1 MQFTQIPQQYAPLGG
16 ELRYTVGQEAAG
28 NIDIR
33 IVDAAA
39 DGTGANRTGN
49 AGSADESSPGADGT
63 TNSAAGGTDANKSP
77 ENGDGAGSPGA
88 DGKAISA
95 AGGTALLGAKRFAAT
110 ASASFDA
117 APYLRRLVQFAP
129 ATGGTG
135 FRPAADRTVTAVV
148 EAAATD
154 GAVEAI
160 SPARTFRPGAEAAE
174 APCLLTSMPLSRLIP
189 EGACDEL
196 TLLTAGICTVTVT
209 AVAGDTTI
217 AENYL
222 ATEPGLQIFRLDLR
236 DFPGA
241 ESLTVDAGTCG
252 AVVYSVIPA
261 RQGAVRLAW
270 RSRAGSVEHY
280 TFPVVRT
287 EIVRSSRQQA
297 YGPDGRTTATTET
310 DREAVLVSA
319 YEGRQVL
326 DALAELTAAPG
337 VWIAEGDAYLP
348 ADIAT
353 DEAVIR
359 RHGTLSCL
367 EIAVRPKHKTR
378 TSWN

>member
-1 MQFTQIPQQYAPLGG
+1 MMQFTQIPQQYAPLGG
-16 ELRYTVGQEAAG
+16 ELRYAVEQEAAG

-39 DGTGANRTGN
+39 DGTGANRTR
-49 AGSADESSPGADGT
+49 ESGPDADGT
-63 TNSAAGGTDANKSP
+63 AVSA
-77 ENGDGAGSPGA
+77 GD
-88 DGKAISA
+88 
-95 AGGTALLGAKRFAAT
+95 GTALLGAKRFAAT
-110 ASASFDA
+110 AAAAFDI
-117 APYLRRLVQFAP
+117 APYLRRRVRFVP

-135 FRPAADRTVTAVV
+135 FRPATDRTVSVVV

-154 GAVEAI
+154 GAVEAV
-160 SPARTFRPGAEAAE
+160 SPVRTFRAGAETAE
-174 APCLLTSMPLSRLIP
+174 APCLLTSMPLGRLIP

-196 TLLTAGICTVTVT
+196 TLLAGGPCTVTVT
-209 AVAGDTTI
+209 ALAGDTTV
-217 AENYL
+217 AESYR
-222 ATEPGLQIFRLDLR
+222 AAESGLQVFRLDLH

-241 ESLTVDAGTCG
+241 ESLTVDAGACG

-287 EIVRSSRQQA
+287 EVVRSVRQQA
-297 YGPDGRTTATTET
+297 YGPDGRTAATAET
-310 DREAVLVSA
+310 DRETVLVSA

-326 DALAELTAAPG
+326 DALAELTAAPE
-337 VWIAEGDAYLP
+337 VWIAEGDTYTP

-353 DEAVIR
+353 DEAVVQ

-367 EIAVRPKHKTR
+367 EIAVRPKRKIR

>member
-1 MQFTQIPQQYAPLGG
+1 MMQFTQIPQQYAPLGG
-16 ELRYTVGQEAAG
+16 ELRYAVEQEAAG

-39 DGTGANRTGN
+39 DGTGANRIP
-49 AGSADESSPGADGT
+49 ESGPDADGT
-63 TNSAAGGTDANKSP
+63 AVSA
-77 ENGDGAGSPGA
+77 GD
-88 DGKAISA
+88 
-95 AGGTALLGAKRFAAT
+95 GTALLGAKRFAAT
-110 ASASFDA
+110 AAAAFDI
-117 APYLRRLVQFAP
+117 APYLRRRMRFVP

-135 FRPAADRTVTAVV
+135 FRPAAGRTVSVVV

-154 GAVEAI
+154 GAVETV
-160 SPARTFRPGAEAAE
+160 SPVRTFRAGAEAAE

-189 EGACDEL
+189 EEACDEL
-196 TLLTAGICTVTVT
+196 TLLAGGPCTVTVT
-209 AVAGDTTI
+209 ALAGDTTV
-217 AENYL
+217 AESYR
-222 ATEPGLQIFRLDLR
+222 AAESGLQVFRLDLR

-241 ESLTVDAGTCG
+241 ESLTVDAGACG
-252 AVVYSVIPA
+252 VVVYSVIPA
-261 RQGAVRLAW
+261 RQGAVRLTW

-287 EIVRSSRQQA
+287 EVVRSIRQQA
-297 YGPDGRTTATTET
+297 YGPDGRTAATAET
-310 DREAVLVSA
+310 DRETVLVSA

-326 DALAELTAAPG
+326 DALAELTAAPE
-337 VWIAEGDAYLP
+337 VWIAEGDTYTP

-353 DEAVIR
+353 DEAVVQ

-367 EIAVRPKHKTR
+367 EIAVRPKRKIR